1 MSKVKYVT
9 PAANAQYP
17 WLQPGRPDTAFDTEG
32 KYKVNLMMPAAESK
46 ALVEMCNARRD
57 EMFSGKDI
65 ATAKLPFT
73 IDDETGDVTF
83 KVQSKFQPK
92 YFDAKGNPI
101 PEAKVP
107 LMYSGSTLK
116 VSGVCEHYVNG
127 ANKGVAMRLGAVQV
141 IDPVSNGG
149 DSAGSF
155 DAVEGYEVEASET
168 ADDYDF

>member
-1 MSKVKYVT
+1 
-9 PAANAQYP
+9 
-17 WLQPGRPDTAFDTEG
+17 
-32 KYKVNLMMPAAESK
+32 
-46 ALVEMCNARRD
+46 
-57 EMFSGKDI
+57 MFSGKDI

-127 ANKGVAMRLGAVQV
+127 ANKGVAMRLGAVQA
-141 IDPVSNGG
+141 IHGKTKSQ
-149 DSAGSF
+149 
-155 DAVEGYEVEASET
+155 DAKQPCISKCLI
-168 ADDYDF
+168 